1 MTDSAVIANA
11 AAAAETPANG
21 APAPV
26 APKPTP
32 APSPS
37 VADAAETA
45 LIATAQWHLQ
55 ESTKGAYTPTLPK
68 PSDFVS
74 RTTQKSAPPVN
85 TELQKERE
93 AQQKIAADAEK
104 ARLAALPEVERRR
117 QFLSNPDNPDGIW
130 STDAAKKAEAMT
142 ELRSIMA
149 RSEGTATST
158 TADDLSDEEATRW
171 AGDVREQLGVVHPD
185 WQGDVGVAAAHE
197 GNVLSYLAREGF
209 DARTIQE
216 MATDFYGAVQA
227 AGGLPESG
235 ALDVIKARY
244 GKVLGPQRL
253 ALLQRWWDEEVVG
266 GQE

>member
-1 MTDSAVIANA
+1 MSEI
-11 AAAAETPANG
+11 
-21 APAPV
+21 
-26 APKPTP
+26 
-32 APSPS
+32 
-37 VADAAETA
+37 
-45 LIATAQWHLQ
+45 
-55 ESTKGAYTPTLPK
+55 
-68 PSDFVS
+68 
-74 RTTQKSAPPVN
+74 
-85 TELQKERE
+85 
-93 AQQKIAADAEK
+93 
-104 ARLAALPEVERRR
+104 
-117 QFLSNPDNPDGIW
+117 
-130 STDAAKKAEAMT
+130 
-142 ELRSIMA
+142 RSIMA
-149 RSEGTATST
+149 KSEGTATST
-158 TADDLSDEEATRW
+158 TADDLSDEEAIRW